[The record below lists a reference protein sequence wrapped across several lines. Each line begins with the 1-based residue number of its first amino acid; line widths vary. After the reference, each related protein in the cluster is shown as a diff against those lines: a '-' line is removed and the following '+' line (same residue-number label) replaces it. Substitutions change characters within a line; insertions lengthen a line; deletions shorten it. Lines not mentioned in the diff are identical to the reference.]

1 MNAYVES
8 LIYYMISNNVQ
19 RLTINIKSQDGFDQ
33 FIKDIRESKQITA
46 RRNPIK
52 PNEGF
57 VSLGPKSQ
65 SKLIFKK

>member
-46 RRNPIK
+46 RRNPIN